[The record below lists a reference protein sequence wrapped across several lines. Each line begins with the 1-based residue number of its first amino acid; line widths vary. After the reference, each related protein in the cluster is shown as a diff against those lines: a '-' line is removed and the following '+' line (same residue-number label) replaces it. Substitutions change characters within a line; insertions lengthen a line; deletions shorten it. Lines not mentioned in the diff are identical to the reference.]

1 MHPATSEDLRFRNDG
16 DHLVVEFPQEI
27 DLANAPLIR
36 SRLLRLLEE
45 RPAGLVLDMSGT
57 HFCDSSGI
65 EVIFRAHVRASR
77 AGLRLHLVLPPPG
90 PARTACAITGVTRVV
105 PNFPTLAEARAA
117 FASND

>member
-1 MHPATSEDLRFRNDG
+1 MPPTAADHLRFRNDG
-16 DHLVVEFPQEI
+16 DHMVVEFPPEI
-27 DLANAPLIR
+27 DISNAPLIR

-45 RPAGLVLDMSGT
+45 RPPTVVLDLSGT
-57 HFCDSSGI
+57 EFCDSSGI

-105 PNFPTLAEARAA
+105 PNFDDLAEARDALRHDA
-117 FASND
+117 